1 MSGCYVV
8 VSGPPGSGKTR
19 LARPLA
25 AELRLPLLS
34 KDVVKEALFDEL
46 GIGDRLWSRRM
57 GRASMAVL
65 YRIAAT
71 APAAVIEAVFH
82 RDVSISDLQAL
93 EKPLIEVHCQ
103 IDPELAI
110 RRFEQRADNER
121 HPGHLDSRQ
130 PRNKLEELVAEG
142 CRPLGLG
149 GPLLEVDTTG
159 EVDVVAVAEW
169 VRAQPVWD
177 PGTEPR
183 PPVSDS
189 TREL

>member
-1 MSGCYVV
+1 MSGCYIV
-8 VSGPPGSGKTR
+8 VSGAPGAGKTL

-25 AELRLPLLS
+25 AELRVPLLS

-71 APAAVIEAVFH
+71 TPAAVIEAVFH
-82 RDVSISDLQAL
+82 RDVSIDDLHSL
-93 EKPLIEVHCQ
+93 DKPLIELHCQ
-103 IDPELAI
+103 LDPDIAI
-110 RRFEQRADNER
+110 ARFEQRADHER

-130 PRNKLEELVAEG
+130 PRNKLEELVNEG

-149 GPLLEVDTTG
+149 GPLLEVDTSGT
-159 EVDVVAVAEW
+159 VDIATVAEW
-169 VRAQPVWD
+169 VRTQAEWD
-177 PGTEPR
+177 QGIA
-183 PPVSDS
+183 
-189 TREL
+189 

>member
-1 MSGCYVV
+1 VSGCFIV
-8 VSGPPGSGKTR
+8 VSGSPGAGKTA

-25 AELRLPLLS
+25 AELHVPLLS

-71 APAAVIEAVFH
+71 TPAAVIEAVFH
-82 RDVSISDLQAL
+82 RDVSIHDLQAL
-93 EKPLIEVHCQ
+93 EKPLIELHCQ
-103 IDPELAI
+103 LDPEVAI
-110 RRFEQRADNER
+110 ERFEQRADHER

-130 PRNKLEELVAEG
+130 PRNKLEELVEEG

-149 GPLLEVDTTG
+149 GPLLEVDTSA
-159 EVDVVAVAEW
+159 EVDVLAVAAW
-169 VRAQPVWD
+169 VRSQTEWD
-177 PGTEPR
+177 HG
-183 PPVSDS
+183 SI
-189 TREL
+189 

>member
-1 MSGCYVV
+1 MSDTSGCIVV
-8 VSGPPGSGKTR
+8 VSGAPGSGKTS

-34 KDVVKEALFDEL
+34 KDVVKETLFDEL

-71 APAAVIEAVFH
+71 SPAAVIEAVFH
-82 RDVSISDLQAL
+82 RDVAVDDLRAL
-93 EKPLIEVHCQ
+93 GKPVLEVHCQ
-103 IDPELAI
+103 CDPALAI
-110 RRFEQRADNER
+110 ERFQHRADDER

-130 PRNKLEELVAEG
+130 PQNKLEELVQDT

-159 EVDVVAVAEW
+159 AVDVGAVAEW
-169 VRAQPVWD
+169 VRSQPEWD
-177 PGTEPR
+177 PGT
-183 PPVSDS
+183 S
-189 TREL
+189 

>member
-1 MSGCYVV
+1 MSGSYIV
-8 VSGPPGSGKTR
+8 VSGAPGSGKTL

-25 AELRLPLLS
+25 EALRIPLLS

-71 APAAVIEAVFH
+71 CPVAVIEAVFH
-82 RDVSISDLQAL
+82 RDVSIDDLRSL
-93 EKPLIEVHCQ
+93 DKPLIELHCQ
-103 IDPELAI
+103 CSPELAI
-110 RRFEQRADNER
+110 ARFQRRAEDER

-130 PRNKLEELVAEG
+130 PINKLEELVQEG

-149 GPLLEVDTTG
+149 GPLLEVDTT
-159 EVDVVAVAEW
+159 ESVDIEAVVAW
-169 VRAQPVWD
+169 VLAQPEWD
-177 PGTEPR
+177 PGTA
-183 PPVSDS
+183 
-189 TREL
+189 